1 MVNSKGRNENNGD
14 GPSQDNDMNEDGES
28 FEQLL
33 AESFQSTRSIKVG
46 DEVEATVIG
55 YDSEFVF
62 LDLGTRIDGM
72 LRKGELMRDGELI
85 VSDGDRIKVFVTGQQ
100 SGTWRC
106 SCKLGSGEPGGQDPQ
121 KVAAVMTLEE
131 AFTKNTPVQGKVTA
145 INKGGFEVEIMSL
158 KAFCPV
164 SQIDIGYCQNTEEH
178 KDKTYTFFIT
188 QFEEEGGNIVVSRKE
203 YLKQEAKKRADK
215 LWQQV
220 EEGAVY
226 EGTVKSL
233 QPFGAFVDIG
243 GIEGLLHI
251 SEISYERI
259 NKPDDLLEVGQ
270 TLDVVV
276 MEVDRPRRKLSLS
289 SKSLQEDPWDK
300 ALKELKVG
308 AEYQGK
314 VVRMKTFGAFVQLYP
329 GVDGMVHISCLGT
342 GRAHKHPKEVL
353 SIGQTVAVRILSI
366 EKENKR
372 ISLTMEKQEGDYT
385 KDLND
390 LEKSQAQSTKSSQT
404 AMGAEFDKALGDDDQ

>member
-1 MVNSKGRNENNGD
+1 MVKSKGRNEYSDD
-14 GPSQDNDMNEDGES
+14 GPSQDDDMSGDGES

-55 YDSEFVF
+55 FDNDYVF

-85 VSDGDRIKVFVTGQQ
+85 VADGDKIKVFVTGQH

-106 SCKLGSGEPGGQDPQ
+106 SCKLGSGEPGEQDPQ

-131 AFTKNTPVQGKVTA
+131 AFTNNTPVQGKVTA
-145 INKGGFEVEIMSL
+145 INKGGFEVDIMSL

-178 KDKTYTFFIT
+178 KDNTYTFFIT

-203 YLKQEAKKRADK
+203 YLKQEAKKKADK

-259 NKPDDLLEVGQ
+259 NKPDDLLDVGQ
-270 TLDVVV
+270 TLDVAV

-314 VVRMKTFGAFVQLYP
+314 VVRMKTFGAFIQLFP

-342 GRAHKHPKEVL
+342 GRSHKHPKEVL
-353 SIGQTVAVRILSI
+353 NIGQTVPVRILSI
-366 EKENKR
+366 EKDNKR
-372 ISLTMEKQEGDYT
+372 ISLTMEKQEGDYR
-385 KDLND
+385 KDLKN
-390 LEKSQAQSTKSSQT
+390 LEKEQDQSKKSSQT
-404 AMGAEFDKALGDDDQ
+404 AMGAEFDKVLGGDE